1 MGQRSKADLELARL
15 ISDRVALVL
24 ADRPPR
30 RARDPDELVDG
41 LPNSLP
47 SVLPYEPPGGHSG
60 ELPDDSSDQNPDES
74 SDKLRAELPR
84 QRFSRMHVGVVSTL
98 LVLGLITAGWLL
110 LRARPVAVASPGDV
124 VTVASP
130 GDTVNTSAP
139 TMASVTP
146 SPKGGKIVVHSFGAV
161 RHPGLVRLR
170 ENSRV
175 QDAIDAAG
183 GLSGRADPGEL
194 NLAQMLNDG
203 QQVLIGTRRDP
214 AGEVRDQSGSGTA
227 EGPSATDALD
237 LNRADQSQLEE
248 LPGVGPVTA
257 QAILT
262 WRQLHG
268 RFSRIE
274 ELQEVDGIGPKT
286 YAQIAPHVRV

>member
-1 MGQRSKADLELARL
+1 MGQRSKADRELARL
-15 ISDRVALVL
+15 ISDRLALVL

-30 RARDPDELVDG
+30 RARDPDERLDG
-41 LPNSLP
+41 PPNSLP
-47 SVLPYEPPGGHSG
+47 SVLPYE
-60 ELPDDSSDQNPDES
+60 LPDGLSGKLPDESPDEGTDESPDESPDES
-74 SDKLRAELPR
+74 SDKLPGELSR
-84 QRFSRMHVGVVSTL
+84 QRFSRIHVGVVSTL
-98 LVLGLITAGWLL
+98 LILGLITAGWLL
-110 LRARPVAVASPGDV
+110 LRARPVAVASPGDM
-124 VTVASP
+124 
-130 GDTVNTSAP
+130 VNTSAP
-139 TMASVTP
+139 AMASVTP
-146 SPKGGKIVVHSFGAV
+146 SRKGAKIVVHIFGAV

-183 GLSGRADPGEL
+183 GLTDRADPGEL

-203 QQVLIGTRRDP
+203 QQVLIGTRSDP

-227 EGPSATDALD
+227 EGPSATGALD

-248 LPGVGPVTA
+248 LPSVGPVTA

-262 WRQLHG
+262 WRQQHG
-268 RFSRIE
+268 QFSRIE